1 MVVLASL
8 FRIIIFNEVG
18 IMLSE
23 LEKISDRDDCAIILY
38 ARLWQLEKWLRE
50 MVYVELKTK
59 KGKNWFKFTTTK
71 KTYEEDKLLT
81 HIATTDDNP
90 LGYITFPEL
99 LKIIGNNWGLF
110 SCYLPPRNIWEVK
123 VIEII
128 HIRNR
133 IAHFRSTNKYDIDRL
148 IQFLRDIDKGLWVFC
163 TDYNDLHPILPPERD
178 VVAKKYLDLDP
189 FSFKEI
195 APNQW
200 ARVGVAPRELSYTL
214 SINFM
219 KRKWA
224 EDTKEIAGV
233 AGYIYDVSI
242 ILRNDKIF
250 KYNELL
256 SGIRKFKR
264 ELIHVCLDALSDS
277 IRVTIPAVIGV
288 DTVCN
293 IIDGLIDAVDNSI
306 TLSIL
311 RDKDKN
317 AVHKLSNEWPE
328 YVLGPQNPL
337 TYLCHDMPCSF
348 FNVDKEDK

>member
-1 MVVLASL
+1 M
-8 FRIIIFNEVG
+8 
-18 IMLSE
+18 
-23 LEKISDRDDCAIILY
+23 
-38 ARLWQLEKWLRE
+38 
-50 MVYVELKTK
+50 
-59 KGKNWFKFTTTK
+59 
-71 KTYEEDKLLT
+71 
-81 HIATTDDNP
+81 P
-90 LGYITFPEL
+90 
-99 LKIIGNNWGLF
+99 
-110 SCYLPPRNIWEVK
+110 
-123 VIEII
+123 
-128 HIRNR
+128 
-133 IAHFRSTNKYDIDRL
+133 
-148 IQFLRDIDKGLWVFC
+148 
-163 TDYNDLHPILPPERD
+163 
-178 VVAKKYLDLDP
+178 
-189 FSFKEI
+189 
-195 APNQW
+195 PNQW

-288 DTVCN
+288 DSVCN
-293 IIDGLIDAVDNSI
+293 IIDGLINAVDNSI
-306 TLSIL
+306 TLSTL